1 MPLNIEDHAELARWL
16 VGHGHARNVETVRC
30 RTLHGGVS
38 NRTVWVEVGGEQAS
52 EGHVPGPRGVT
63 RWLLEQALT
72 KLRVKDEWLSDVD
85 RTRREAEALRVL
97 PELAPAGTVTPLV
110 FEAPG
115 ENLLAMEAVPL
126 PTVTSRRCC
135 WRRRCRGT
143 RQPSSRGSC
152 SGRCRRKLRRTPA
165 ESARGSRTARSSNRS
180 ASRRPTRRRPSGSRR
195 RSRSMQ
201 R

>member
-1 MPLNIEDHAELARWL
+1 MPLKIEDHAELARWL

-63 RWLLEQALT
+63 RWVLEQALT

-85 RTRREAEALRVL
+85 RIRREAEALRVL

-115 ENLLAMEAVPL
+115 ENLLAMEAVPSGGRC
-126 PTVTSRRCC
+126 PFRTCCSCRCRPEAAPRDWSRCARWCG
-135 WRRRCRGT
+135 RRRAW
-143 RQPSSRGSC
+143 SR
-152 SGRCRRKLRRTPA
+152 
-165 ESARGSRTARSSNRS
+165 
-180 ASRRPTRRRPSGSRR
+180 ASMASDR
-195 RSRSMQ
+195 
-201 R
+201 

>member
-85 RTRREAEALRVL
+85 RIRREAEALRVL

-115 ENLLAMEAVPL
+115 ENLLAMEAVPSGGRC
-126 PTVTSRRCC
+126 PFRTCCSCRCRPESAPRDWSRCARWCG
-135 WRRRCRGT
+135 RRRAW
-143 RQPSSRGSC
+143 SR
-152 SGRCRRKLRRTPA
+152 
-165 ESARGSRTARSSNRS
+165 
-180 ASRRPTRRRPSGSRR
+180 ASMASDR
-195 RSRSMQ
+195 
-201 R
+201 